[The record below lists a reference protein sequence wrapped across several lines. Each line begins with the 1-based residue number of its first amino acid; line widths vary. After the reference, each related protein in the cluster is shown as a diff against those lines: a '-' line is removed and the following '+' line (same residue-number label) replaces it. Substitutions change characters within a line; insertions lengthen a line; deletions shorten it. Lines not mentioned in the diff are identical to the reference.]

1 MNYRHT
7 TKSRYMQ
14 QKKRRRK
21 RIFRLVRFA
30 IFVAL
35 CVVVFVY
42 GRLALDLGIHGNT
55 FYPGVSIDGVNLT
68 GYGKEEVAEQLN
80 QAYAERFAAQSVVLS
95 FEGQEWTFTPAT
107 VNASRDVTALVEQA
121 WSLGHEGGWFERQK
135 TIQELRSQPVAL
147 ESELVYDEQA
157 LDDFVNQIKSQVD
170 KPVQNATVT
179 ITTEDTLEVGPSEE
193 GYELDAQALK
203 DQLVALLYSGESQN
217 IELSPTVIEPS
228 ISEEELESSTVKI
241 SGAAT
246 SLKNSGA
253 NRSHNV
259 ELSLLKFNGMVVE
272 DGQQVS
278 FNKVVGA
285 RTKKNG
291 FLEAPEY
298 AGTEVVDGI
307 GGGACQASTTLYNAV
322 LKAGLQIDER
332 YSHGMTVGYAK
343 LSLDAAVY
351 RNTKDLVFTNNTG
364 HTIFIFAG
372 VKDKRAYV
380 NIYGT
385 PQEDIKITLESE
397 TIQDDI
403 TTGKK
408 NYVKDTTGEHV
419 YYTTDEPVLKSEG
432 KKGAKSRGY
441 RVYTRISTGEVIKR
455 ELLSTDTYAAQP
467 DTYWKGIHEPEEET
481 EEVIE

>member
-1 MNYRHT
+1 MSNRYTSKSHYR
-7 TKSRYMQ
+7 Q
-14 QKKRRRK
+14 QKKRMRR
-21 RIFRLVRFA
+21 RINRVIRFG
-30 IFVAL
+30 IFVVL
-35 CVVVFVY
+35 CVFAFVY

-55 FYPGVSIDGVNLT
+55 FYPGVSIDGIALT
-68 GYGKEEVAEQLN
+68 GYGKEEIAQQLN
-80 QAYAERFAAQSVVLS
+80 QAYAERFANQSVVLN
-95 FEGQEWTFTPAT
+95 FEGQQWTFTPAT
-107 VNASRDVTALVEQA
+107 VNASRDVTELVEQA
-121 WSLGHEGGWFERQK
+121 WSLGHDGGWFERQK
-135 TIQELRSQPVAL
+135 TIHALSSEPVAFT
-147 ESELVYDEQA
+147 SELVYDEQA
-157 LDDFVNQIKSQVD
+157 LDDFVNQIKQQVD

-179 ITTEDTLEVGPSEE
+179 ITAEDTLEIGPSET

-203 DQLVALLYSGESQN
+203 DQLVGLLYSGESQN
-217 IELSPTVIEPS
+217 IELSPTVVEPS
-228 ISEEELESSTVKI
+228 ISEADLESSTVKI
-241 SGAAT
+241 AGATT
-246 SLKNSGA
+246 SLKNSSA

-259 ELSLLKFNGMVVE
+259 ELSLLKFNGMVVQ
-272 DGQQVS
+272 DGQKVS
-278 FNKVVGA
+278 FNKVVGS
-285 RTKKNG
+285 RTKENG

-298 AGTEVVDGI
+298 AGTEVVEGV

-332 YSHGMTVGYAK
+332 HNHGMTVGYAK

-351 RNTKDLVFTNNTG
+351 STKKDLVFTNNTG

-372 VKDKRAYV
+372 VKDKKAYV

-385 PQEDIKITLESE
+385 PNEDIKITLESE

-408 NYVKDTTGEHV
+408 NYVNDTSGKYV

-432 KKGAKSRGY
+432 KKGAKSKGY

-467 DTYWKGIHEPEEET
+467 DTYWKGIHDPDEELG
-481 EEVIE
+481 